1 MFKYIGKS
9 GATSFSQKA
18 GAYADGI
25 AICPR
30 VDNYWSKMRRSGE
43 YCDLKFHDLEVL
55 LLIDDEIMRCY
66 RMGKDIN
73 IERCYLKHFHLDAET
88 VIIPYGLREL
98 ALFSAV
104 PALRLALV

>member
-1 MFKYIGKS
+1 MRRFFKYS
-9 GATSFSQKA
+9 
-18 GAYADGI
+18 
-25 AICPR
+25 
-30 VDNYWSKMRRSGE
+30 
-43 YCDLKFHDLEVL
+43 DLKFHDPEVL
-55 LLIDDEIMRCY
+55 LLVDEIMRRY

-88 VIIPYGLREL
+88 VIIIPYGLREL